1 MLKNNFRN
9 KKKMNKKLK
18 NFEKKNHIQGF
29 QINFL
34 HHQMIFLKMI

>member
-1 MLKNNFRN
+1 MLKNNFQN
-9 KKKMNKKLK
+9 KKQKNKILK

-29 QINFL
+29 QINYL